1 MLPKREIN
9 ILGGA
14 KMGYLRAEEVL
25 PRELIEMIQQYTDG
39 TNIYIPRREETRTG
53 WGEKNQTRQMFQERN
68 DSIYNA
74 YLSGCKITEISEKFC
89 LSEKS
94 IWRIVGQEKKK
105 AV

>member
-1 MLPKREIN
+1 
-9 ILGGA
+9 
-14 KMGYLRAEEVL
+14 MGYLRAEEVL

-39 TNIYIPRREETRTG
+39 TNIYIPRREEVRSG
-53 WGEKNQTRQMFQERN
+53 WGEKNQTRKILRERN
-68 DSIYNA
+68 ESIYKA
-74 YLSGCKITEISEKFC
+74 YLSGCQMTELYERFC

>member
-1 MLPKREIN
+1 
-9 ILGGA
+9 
-14 KMGYLRAEEVL
+14 MGYLRAEEVL

-39 TNIYIPRREETRTG
+39 TNIYIPRREEVKVG
-53 WGEKNQTRQMFQERN
+53 WGEKNQTRQMFRERN

-74 YLSGCKITEISEKFC
+74 YLSGCKIKDISKRFC